1 MEMATAGGQARGNL
15 LGAIAVLALLLAALV
30 SGCGKSDETLDP
42 LTSRVDQSRDAQA
55 LSSLQQALVIA
66 SLVRTESGSYGSGP
80 DDLAQRLQARDPSK
94 RFATAPSGGPEQI
107 QVQGG
112 GAAPAMLVVQS
123 TSKNYLAVWS
133 DGSTTAYY
141 RGIQP
146 PALPAQRP
154 AGGGWS
160 EQPVVLRTV
169 GG

>member
-1 MEMATAGGQARGNL
+1 MNMATAGGQARRNPV
-15 LGAIAVLALLLAALV
+15 GAIAVLALLLAALV

-42 LTSRVDQSRDAQA
+42 LLSRADQGRDAQA
-55 LSSLQQALVIA
+55 LSSLQQAMVVA
-66 SLVRTESGSYGSGP
+66 ALVRAESGGYGAGP
-80 DDLAQRLQARDPSK
+80 DDLAQRLQSRDPAKHFS
-94 RFATAPSGGPEQI
+94 TAPSTGPEQI

-146 PALPAQRP
+146 PALPPQRP

-160 EQPVVLRTV
+160 EQPVVLRPAS
-169 GG
+169 G